1 MANKPYDNFVLANYI
16 EDQYNSHLDL
26 DRFCTIDKT
35 LEVNNGMKKI
45 IHVYSATD
53 GTEKVAVGKGNTK
66 TIEAT
71 YTSKEYDI
79 LCAQNRFSW
88 FDEDEMKDPTVV
100 LAGTNH
106 QGVDLYN
113 TTNADI
119 YDEFA
124 KATLKVETTAFNF
137 DAFVDAVALL
147 NKEDYD
153 DNTEVFAFLNNTDLA
168 EVKKQVKD
176 DLKYIEAFAHT
187 GYVGTVA
194 GVNLYRKKDAT
205 TGQIIVATK
214 QAVTKFSKKGVSIED
229 ERDANTRTNTKY
241 SRKYYVVALTDERYA
256 VKIVKKTTTG

>member
-26 DRFCTIDKT
+26 EKFCTIDKT

-45 IHVYSATD
+45 VHVYSATN
-53 GTEKVAVGKGNTK
+53 GTEKVAVGVGNTK

-79 LCAQNRFSW
+79 LCAQNRFSY
-88 FDEDEMKDPTVV
+88 FDEDEMKDPEVV
-100 LAGTNH
+100 FTGVKH

-113 TTNADI
+113 ETNTDI
-119 YDEFA
+119 YAEFA
-124 KATLKVETTAFNF
+124 KATLEVETTAFNF

-153 DNTEVFAFLNNTDLA
+153 DTTEVFAFINNKDLA
-168 EVKKQVKD
+168 EVKKNVKD
-176 DLKYIEAFAHT
+176 DLKYIEAFART

-205 TGQIIVATK
+205 DGTIIVGTR

-229 ERDANTRTNTKY
+229 ERDANTRQNTKY
-241 SRKYYVVALTDERYA
+241 TRKYYVVALTDERYA
-256 VKIVKKTTTG
+256 VKITKKSS

>member
-113 TTNADI
+113 TTNTDI
-119 YDEFA
+119 YTEFA

>member
-26 DRFCTIDKT
+26 DKFCTIDKT

-45 IHVYSATD
+45 VHVYSATN
-53 GTEKVAVGKGNTK
+53 GTEKVAVGSGNTK
-66 TIEAT
+66 TIEAS
-71 YTSKEYDI
+71 YTAKEYDI
-79 LCAQNRFSW
+79 LCAQNRFSYY
-88 FDEDEMKDPTVV
+88 DEDEMKDPEVV
-100 LAGTNH
+100 LTGVKH

-113 TTNADI
+113 ETNADI
-119 YDEFA
+119 YAEFA
-124 KATLKVETTAFNF
+124 KATLSVEATAFNF

-153 DNTEVFAFLNNTDLA
+153 DNTEVFAFINNTDLA

-176 DLKYIEAFAHT
+176 DLKYIEAFART

-205 TGQIIVATK
+205 TGTIIVATR

-229 ERDANTRTNTKY
+229 ERNANIRQNTKY
-241 SRKYYVVALTDERYA
+241 TRKYYVVALTDERYA
-256 VKIVKKTTTG
+256 VKITKKA